1 MSQWN
6 STRDRQARPA
16 HQIPAPPPALYVLGA
31 AAGILT
37 IVSLAPPMLIL
48 PVLSL
53 AATTSAAVVALLA
66 WLCGDERHSNEVTS
80 WDVAGALA
88 FIGFAA
94 GMLTGPEQLRELFG
108 PETMAR

>member
-1 MSQWN
+1 MAQWT
-6 STRDRQARPA
+6 STRERQARPA
-16 HQIPAPPPALYVLGA
+16 HQIPAPPPALYVLGS

-37 IVSLAPPMLIL
+37 IVSLVPPTLIL

-53 AATTSAAVVALLA
+53 AAMTSAAVVALVA
-66 WLCGDERHSNEVTS
+66 WLSGAERHSSDVTS

-94 GMLTGPEQLRELFG
+94 GMLTGPEPLRELFG
-108 PETMAR
+108 IETMAR

>member
-1 MSQWN
+1 MAQWN

-16 HQIPAPPPALYVLGA
+16 RPIPAPPPRLYFLVA

-37 IVSLAPPMLIL
+37 IVSLTPPTLIL
-48 PVLSL
+48 PVISL
-53 AATTSAAVVALLA
+53 AATASAAVVALLA
-66 WLCGDERHSNEVTS
+66 WLCGAERHSNDVTS
-80 WDVAGALA
+80 WDVAGALV

-94 GMLTGPEQLRELFG
+94 GMLTGPEQIGELFG